1 MGAKWL
7 LFFLIFNIFFLSH
20 AQKGKSLCVAFYNVE
35 NLFDTL
41 DTYGK
46 EDYEFLPTSQK
57 KWNTQKYN
65 KKLHHIARV
74 IAALNDWKGADIIGL
89 CEIENR
95 KVLLDLVTQTYL
107 NQLDYGIV
115 HKESSDKRG
124 IDVAFLYKKSKVT
137 LLDVSFIEV
146 KQLDRPT
153 RDVLFAKLL
162 VGKDTLHYVVSHWPS
177 RYGGEAVTDSKR
189 AFVAT
194 KIRTLVDSIY
204 QLDNTV
210 KIIVV
215 GDFND
220 NPEDESVLRKLGA
233 LEDSAAFLFNTS
245 IGLRENGAYTHKYQN
260 GFSLFDQIVISNSL
274 LLSRKGW
281 SFVRSEIFKPNW
293 LITKDNRFGGTKPF
307 RTYMGKQ
314 YLGGYSDHFPV
325 YAIFKI
331 K

>member
-20 AQKGKSLCVAFYNVE
+20 CQKVKSLCVEFYNVE

-137 LLDVSFIEV
+137 LLDISFIEV

-233 LEDSAAFLFNTS
+233 LADSSAFLFNTS